1 MGNTSLKMNKTR
13 TFRLVAMLVLMTL
26 GLTQCATN
34 SSNQLFGVWRIIEIQ
49 RIRSDTFTTNSSP
62 LPSQAIF
69 TPSHYSLVWMP
80 GETAMRQFTTRWVP
94 TEEEMIKRYGEIV
107 VNSGTYTIDGEFLVL
122 RPTVSRVPEF
132 MGGGTLYYEFAIE
145 EDRLILSSYDE
156 YSYDGVQT
164 PGAEQGNTVKLTLEK
179 VE

>member
-1 MGNTSLKMNKTR
+1 
-13 TFRLVAMLVLMTL
+13 
-26 GLTQCATN
+26 
-34 SSNQLFGVWRIIEIQ
+34 
-49 RIRSDTFTTNSSP
+49 
-62 LPSQAIF
+62 
-69 TPSHYSLVWMP
+69 
-80 GETAMRQFTTRWVP
+80 MRQFTTRWVP

-132 MGGGTLYYEFAIE
+132 MGGVLYYEYAIE